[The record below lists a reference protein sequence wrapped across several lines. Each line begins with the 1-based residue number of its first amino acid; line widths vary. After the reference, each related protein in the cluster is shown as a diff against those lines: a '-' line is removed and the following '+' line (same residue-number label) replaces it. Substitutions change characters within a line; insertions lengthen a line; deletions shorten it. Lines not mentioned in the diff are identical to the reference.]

1 MTAEHWLAD
10 PAGLGQSAVRL
21 DHAAVAELQTARGRP
36 CAAAHCPLLDSP
48 AVPDERRA
56 RGLTVPWF
64 DRSIKKDKK
73 NGGKT
78 CKQLA
83 LNIENRA

>member
-1 MTAEHWLAD
+1 
-10 PAGLGQSAVRL
+10 
-21 DHAAVAELQTARGRP
+21 LQTARGRP

-64 DRSIKKDKK
+64 DRSIKKNKE

-83 LNIENRA
+83 FNIENRA